1 MTNDF
6 VYDMSQIN
14 EEDIV
19 KGWEEMVAED
29 GSIWATGYED
39 TMMRA
44 MDDNAVSM
52 EEYDSLPDY
61 IPGLDDGEGYDPI
74 MGDGEGFDDTDDQW
88 LDDYQGEEDFA

>member
-14 EEDIV
+14 EEEIV
-19 KGWEEMVAED
+19 KGWEEMVSED
-29 GSIWATGYED
+29 GSTWSTGY
-39 TMMRA
+39 
-44 MDDNAVSM
+44 DD
-52 EEYDSLPDY
+52 DDDY